1 MRSKE
6 GRLMGNTKKN
16 DYKLKVLGINT
27 DFATSGC
34 AWLEEDTIDTRI
46 SFLDYD
52 AVIINTN
59 YLSRFYKQA
68 ASKTYENKRLLSMSD
83 SSAIV
88 QDFQSVKDQL
98 IELLKQGKNVFVL
111 IGSNEDC
118 VIYTGDTQYSGT
130 GKNARI
136 TNIVR
141 DFDTDSFLPI
151 NFQATYVAGTN
162 YQILGNTVF
171 NEFFKNTDGFFSYC
185 AYFPKVDMVPLL
197 VVPNTDNCISAMKKV
212 FNGSI
217 ILLPQPFNSYDFDDE
232 KEWKKE
238 CKHYLN
244 ELYKLIE
251 RLNEPDDEYILPQ
264 WTNDFYILTEEKE
277 NKQLAEDSKK
287 LERLKK
293 KVAKDEEK
301 LKSTK
306 YYKTLLTST
315 GTQLETIVKKVLSEM
330 GFDLMPTIP
339 GRDDIIAKFNDQDI
353 VAEIK
358 GVVRSATE
366 KHASQLEKWVSL
378 FMEDHDTHPKPLLIV
393 NAFKDTPLSER
404 TEDVFPDQMLKYS
417 NAREHTLVS
426 TTQLLCLYI
435 DIKTNPDKKE
445 TLIKELLSTIG
456 VYNRYTNISD
466 YLQPIEKDE
475 D

>member
-1 MRSKE
+1 M
-6 GRLMGNTKKN
+6 
-16 DYKLKVLGINT
+16 
-27 DFATSGC
+27 
-34 AWLEEDTIDTRI
+34 
-46 SFLDYD
+46 
-52 AVIINTN
+52 
-59 YLSRFYKQA
+59 
-68 ASKTYENKRLLSMSD
+68 
-83 SSAIV
+83 
-88 QDFQSVKDQL
+88 
-98 IELLKQGKNVFVL
+98 
-111 IGSNEDC
+111 
-118 VIYTGDTQYSGT
+118 
-130 GKNARI
+130 
-136 TNIVR
+136 
-141 DFDTDSFLPI
+141 
-151 NFQATYVAGTN
+151 
-162 YQILGNTVF
+162 
-171 NEFFKNTDGFFSYC
+171 
-185 AYFPKVDMVPLL
+185 
-197 VVPNTDNCISAMKKV
+197 
-212 FNGSI
+212 
-217 ILLPQPFNSYDFDDE
+217 
-232 KEWKKE
+232 
-238 CKHYLN
+238 
-244 ELYKLIE
+244 
-251 RLNEPDDEYILPQ
+251 
-264 WTNDFYILTEEKE
+264 TEEKE
-277 NKQLAEDSKK
+277 NKQLAEDAKK

-417 NAREHTLVS
+417 NAREHALVS

-435 DIKTNPDKKE
+435 DIKTNPDKKDE
-445 TLIKELLSTIG
+445 LINELLSTVG
-456 VYNRYTNISD
+456 VYNKYINITD

>member
-1 MRSKE
+1 MGDSKKKE
-6 GRLMGNTKKN
+6 YRLKI
-16 DYKLKVLGINT
+16 LGINT
-27 DFATSGC
+27 GFEISGC
-34 AWLEEDTIDTRI
+34 NWLEEDTIDTRS

-52 AVIINTN
+52 AVVINTE
-59 YLSRFYKQA
+59 YLSHFYEQA
-68 ASKTYENKRLLSMSD
+68 YDKTYDNKRLISMND

-88 QDFQSVKDQL
+88 QDFQSVKEQL
-98 IELLKQGKNVFVL
+98 IEILKQGKNVFVL
-111 IGSNEDC
+111 VGTNENC
-118 VIYTGDTQYSGT
+118 VIYTGETQYSGS
-130 GKNARI
+130 GKNARQ

-141 DFDTDSFLPI
+141 YFDTSSFLPFS
-151 NFQATYVAGTN
+151 FQATYLEGNN
-162 YQILGNTVF
+162 YQLVGSTVF
-171 NEFFKNTDGFFSYC
+171 CEFFKKTEGFFSCC
-185 AYFPKVDMVPLL
+185 AYFPKENMTPLL
-197 VVPNTDNCISAMKKV
+197 VIPNTDNCISAIKKV
-212 FNGSI
+212 YNGSVI
-217 ILLPQPFNSYDFDDE
+217 FLPQPYNSYDFDDE

-277 NKQLAEDSKK
+277 NKQLAEDAKK

-417 NAREHTLVS
+417 NAREHALVS

-435 DIKTNPDKKE
+435 DIKTNPDKKDE
-445 TLIKELLSTIG
+445 LINELLSTVG
-456 VYNRYTNISD
+456 VYNKYINITD